1 MRKKTAS
8 TDPTPPCAPDKC
20 LLCTLPTP
28 SKRAAL
34 ARAEIEEA
42 YLEGFA
48 EGVQSVVAC
57 RTRQLCS
64 KHTQRRRKAIS
75 ARGIRFVR
83 KDEVA
88 LH

>member
-1 MRKKTAS
+1 MRKSKSA
-8 TDPTPPCAPDKC
+8 DPTPPCVSEKC
-20 LLCTLPTP
+20 LLCTLPAP
-28 SKRAAL
+28 SKQAARV
-34 ARAEIEEA
+34 RAEIEEA

-64 KHTQRRRKAIS
+64 KHTRRRRKAIS

-83 KDEVA
+83 KDEAA